1 MNIAIIPARAA
12 SKGVIGKNTTT
23 DVYTYLDNFVY
34 DDTNYESVEQYISSD
49 FKNTEDFRLHLIK
62 NYFLNN
68 SLYLFSLRTSKNTL
82 ARLSFLFSLIEI
94 KLHRVKNLC
103 IISFRSK
110 IVYGSSI
117 ICCISI

>member
-1 MNIAIIPARAA
+1 MLAIIPARAA

-68 SLYLFSLRTSKNTL
+68 LKHYLN
-82 ARLSFLFSLIEI
+82 
-94 KLHRVKNLC
+94 NL
-103 IISFRSK
+103 
-110 IVYGSSI
+110 
-117 ICCISI
+117 